1 MPPAPPRPPAEPDG
15 PAQPDGPA
23 PELRTVDRRWA
34 WVVVAA
40 LVAIPV
46 LVLIG
51 ALAQRTWYPTGDQAQ
66 AELRMRS
73 LPSHPPL
80 VGAAGRIQDDAGRQ
94 GNHPGP
100 LMFWATWPLY
110 ALLGRSAWAFEAA
123 TALVNVAWLTVAVR
137 LVRRRAGLAACAWF
151 GATTLVLIGGYGLDG
166 LSQPWN
172 PWVALAPFTVLVLA
186 AWSALEDDRWAV
198 VLAVAAASYSLQGHV
213 GYAPVALPLVAIAA
227 VAPLWRWWRRTRT
240 LAAEASPA
248 AAPASDDRVSSGDET
263 RAGAGDQ
270 PSWRSWAIPVV
281 LAAVV
286 GVALWS
292 GPFID
297 WATHDPSNVDKLAAN
312 FGHPSDPPIGLG
324 RAIEAILQSSNPFG
338 AWVWGGVA
346 VDGSILP
353 GLALLAAWAAVAA
366 VVARRRL
373 DRRLTVLNALVALEL
388 ALGVFAV
395 SRIFGSL
402 YLYVFRWIA
411 PLVAL
416 VVFTLGWGLALLL
429 PRPAPATLR
438 RVALGGLAALLGLAA
453 VMSIRLARQDIPYG
467 QSGRAERELAP
478 AVAAKLDRSK
488 TYLIRWDDPAYLGGI
503 GFGLIL
509 DLERRGFDVG
519 ADPRFDAAVEP
530 HRVLCPGDA
539 DAVITVVTGP
549 RTIAT
554 YDARPGYRRIASA
567 DPRRDAASYDATF
580 ARLLAAWRTAGHDDT
595 ADALERKLNFIVLD
609 PSQPRAILDLA
620 ADLVLGGVPTAAYLQ
635 DPAPAEPPVPHDA
648 LSEPCWKDR

>member
-1 MPPAPPRPPAEPDG
+1 MPDPDAATPDAPSRP
-15 PAQPDGPA
+15 
-23 PELRTVDRRWA
+23 DRRW
-34 WVVVAA
+34 WLVA
-40 LVAIPV
+40 LVVGIPILV
-46 LVLIG
+46 LVV

-80 VGAAGRIQDDAGRQ
+80 VGAAGRIQDEAGRQ

-123 TALVNVAWLTVAVR
+123 TALVNLAWVSLSVW
-137 LVRRRAGLAACAWF
+137 LVRRRAGLGACAWF
-151 GATTLVLIGGYGLDG
+151 GVVTLVLIGGYGLDA

-172 PWVALAPFTVLVLA
+172 PWVALAPFMVLVLA
-186 AWSALEDDRWAV
+186 AWSALEGDRWAV
-198 VLAVAAASYSLQGHV
+198 VLAVTAASYSLQGHV
-213 GYAPVALPLVAIAA
+213 GYAPVAVPLVAVAA
-227 VAPLWRWWRRTRT
+227 AGPLWHRWRARRSDDGTW
-240 LAAEASPA
+240 SPA
-248 AAPASDDRVSSGDET
+248 HGSPHDPDVSSHDET
-263 RAGAGDQ
+263 SALGARSTGGRA
-270 PSWRSWAIPVV
+270 WRSWAVPVAV
-281 LAAVV
+281 AALV
-286 GVALWS
+286 GIVLWS

-312 FGHPSDPPIGLG
+312 FGHPSEPPIGG
-324 RAIEAILQSSNPFG
+324 GHAVEAILRSSNPVG

-346 VDGSILP
+346 VEGSILP

-366 VVARRRL
+366 HVARRRL
-373 DRRLTVLNALVALEL
+373 DRRLTTLNALIALEL

-395 SRIFGSL
+395 SRVFGSL

-416 VVFTLGWGLALLL
+416 VVFALGWGLAVLL
-429 PRPAPATLR
+429 PRPAPATQR
-438 RVALGGLAALLGLAA
+438 RVAGAAVVALVALAA
-453 VMSIRLARQDIPYG
+453 VMSVRIARQDIPYG
-467 QSGRAERELAP
+467 QSDRAERALAP
-478 AVAAKLDRSK
+478 AVAARLDRSK
-488 TYLIRWDDPAYLGGI
+488 TYLVRWDDPAYLGGI

-530 HRVLCPGDA
+530 RRVLCPGEA

-549 RTIAT
+549 RTIAG
-554 YDARPGYRRIASA
+554 YDERPGYRRIASA
-567 DPRRDAASYDATF
+567 DPRGDTASYDATF
-580 ARLLAAWRTAGHDDT
+580 ARLLAAWRAAGHHDD

-635 DPAPAEPPVPHDA
+635 DPAPPEPPVPHDP
-648 LSEPCWKDR
+648 LTEPCWKPR